1 MSSCRVAVILRRRE
15 QKPCDVE
22 EPHAEEN
29 DLLELDVRRASSA
42 ATATIAGHRDRRGYA
57 RGPNER

>member
-1 MSSCRVAVILRRRE
+1 MQR
-15 QKPCDVE
+15 
-22 EPHAEEN
+22 EN